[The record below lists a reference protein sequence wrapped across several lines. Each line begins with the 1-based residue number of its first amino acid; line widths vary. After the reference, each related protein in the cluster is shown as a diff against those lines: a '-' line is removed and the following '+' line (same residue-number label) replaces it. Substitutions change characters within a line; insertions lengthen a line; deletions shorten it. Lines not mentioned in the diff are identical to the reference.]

1 MAILPDIII
10 DSKNRAVATYI
21 FSNQG
26 ILNLKKVDNQIIE
39 QRLNISNENLISYL
53 ENDMLNGRINESFF
67 NEESNEFIFK
77 YQLNG
82 SYNGKGILNVITLKQ
97 DVALYETYSK
107 QLQDIINLKV
117 NVKQIKKHS

>member
-67 NEESNEFIFK
+67 NEENNEFIFK